1 VRGYGYQQISPENA
15 DGDNI
20 GGRYLAVGSIEADY
34 KVYKDYGLA
43 AFFDV
48 GDVANT
54 TSFDLKRGVGI
65 GFRWASPV
73 GQIRLDLA
81 HPLDDPDS
89 DFRIHF
95 SLGPDL

>member
-1 VRGYGYQQISPENA
+1 MMTQKMLRNA
-15 DGDNI
+15 GL
-20 GGRYLAVGSIEADY
+20 GLLAVVAVVSSPRRATPD
-34 KVYKDYGLA
+34 

-81 HPLDDPDS
+81 HPLDDEDS